1 MQDLESLGMKKGLLY
16 ETIITT
22 QNKNKA
28 PNAAPIGV
36 ICKNKNEIVLNLFEG
51 THTLE
56 NIKANSKFVVNIL
69 KDPLVFVGCTTGDLS
84 FDYFKKYGDD
94 FYIKN
99 TNAFFTASVTS
110 LKEIEKEDN
119 ISKSNMSI
127 IKASVDEI
135 IIKKEG
141 VEPLNRAIFAII
153 ESLVYLTRIKI
164 VDENTSKKYLERIQ
178 EMSMIVNRVGSLDHK
193 KAMRDILKYIENSDS
208 L

>member
-22 QNKNKA
+22 QNGKET

-56 NIKANSKFVVNIL
+56 NIKANSKFVVNLL
-69 KDPLVFVGCTTGDLS
+69 KDPLVFVGCTIGDIS
-84 FDYFKKYGDD
+84 SDYFKKYGDD

-99 TNAFFTASVTS
+99 TDAFFTASVTS
-110 LKEIEKEDN
+110 IKEIEKEDN
-119 ISKSNMSI
+119 ISKSKMTI
-127 IKASVDEI
+127 IKANVDKI
-135 IIKKEG
+135 VIKKEG

-153 ESLVYLTRIKI
+153 ESLVYSTRIKI
-164 VDENTSKKYLERIQ
+164 VDENTAKEYLERIH
-178 EMSMIVNRVGSLDHK
+178 EMSRTVNRVGSLDHK
-193 KAMRDILKYIENSDS
+193 KAMQDILKYVEND
-208 L
+208 

>member
-22 QNKNKA
+22 QNKNGV

-36 ICKNKNEIVLNLFEG
+36 ICKDKNEIVLNLFEG

-56 NIKANSKFVVNIL
+56 NIKANSKFVVNLL

-84 FDYFKKYGDD
+84 SDYFKKHDNE

-99 TNAFFTASVTS
+99 TDAFFTASVTRI
-110 LKEIEKEDN
+110 KEIVKEDN
-119 ISKSNMSI
+119 ISKSKMTL
-127 IKASVDEI
+127 IKANVDKI
-135 IIKKEG
+135 VIKKEG

-153 ESLVYLTRIKI
+153 ESLVYSTRIKM
-164 VDENTSKKYLERIQ
+164 VNENTAKEYLERIH
-178 EMSMIVNRVGSLDHK
+178 EMSRIVNRVGSLDHK
-193 KAMRDILKYIENSDS
+193 KAMQNILKYVENS

>member
-16 ETIITT
+16 ETVITT
-22 QNKNKA
+22 RNKNGV

-56 NIKANSKFVVNIL
+56 NIKASSKFVVNIL
-69 KDPLVFVGCTTGDLS
+69 KDPIVFVGCTIGDLS
-84 FDYFKKYGDD
+84 SNYFKNHDGD

-99 TNAFFTASVTS
+99 TDAFFIASVTS
-110 LKEIEKEDN
+110 IKEIEKEDN
-119 ISKSNMSI
+119 ISKSKMTI
-127 IKASVDEI
+127 IKANVNEI

-153 ESLVYLTRIKI
+153 ESLVYSTRIKM
-164 VDENTSKKYLERIQ
+164 VDESTAKEYLERIH
-178 EMSMIVNRVGSLDHK
+178 EMSRTVNRVGSLDHK
-193 KAMRDILKYIENSDS
+193 KAMQDILKYVENQ
-208 L
+208 

>member
-22 QNKNKA
+22 QNGKGT

-56 NIKANSKFVVNIL
+56 NIKANSKFIVNLL

-84 FDYFKKYGDD
+84 SDYFKKCGDD

-99 TNAFFTASVTS
+99 TDAFFTASVTS
-110 LKEIEKEDN
+110 IKEIEKEDN
-119 ISKSNMSI
+119 ISKSKIAI
-127 IKASVDEI
+127 IKANVDKI
-135 IIKKEG
+135 VIKNEG

-153 ESLVYLTRIKI
+153 ESLVYSTRIKM
-164 VDENTSKKYLERIQ
+164 VDENTAKEYLGRIH
-178 EMSMIVNRVGSLDHK
+178 EMSRTVNRVGSLDHK
-193 KAMRDILKYIENSDS
+193 KAMQNILKYVENS